1 MNVTQCFP
9 QDPAAGTGQKR
20 ITAEVIS
27 CPGRLWDDAYSA
39 LQLNVEGLESPYVL
53 TLALRAIGYKALS
66 EQSDP
71 LAVYK
76 AIARAVNKA
85 NITVEVTTQRTQGV

>member
-9 QDPAAGTGQKR
+9 QDQASVIGLKR
-20 ITAEVIS
+20 VTAEVIS
-27 CPGRLWDDAYSA
+27 CPGRLWDEAYSA

-76 AIARAVNKA
+76 AIASAVNKA
-85 NITVEVTTQRTQGV
+85 NITVEVTTQRMEGV

>member
-9 QDPAAGTGQKR
+9 QDQAADTGQKR
-20 ITAEVIS
+20 VTAEVIS

-85 NITVEVTTQRTQGV
+85 NITVEVTTQRTEGA